1 MIEPIK
7 PNDSDADAL
16 FQLARRPG
24 QIKEVHLF
32 PVPNTTQQRAVSRQ
46 VSLPVL
52 PTSRPDRPLPDS
64 PA

>member
-1 MIEPIK
+1 MIEPII
-7 PNDSDADAL
+7 PNDSDVDAL
-16 FQLARRPG
+16 FQLTRRPG

-32 PVPNTTQQRAVSRQ
+32 PVPKVTQQRAVSRL

-52 PTSRPDRPLPDS
+52 PTSRPDRFADDN